1 MLKTM
6 KIIKNEKSF
15 TITDFKINKKY
26 KYNEFTRNDGDT
38 GRTYN
43 VGEIK
48 VPSVTTILS
57 ATQSEEKKQG
67 LKDWRDRVGYAEAA
81 RITNQAATRGTE
93 MHYILEQYFQGQ
105 GYLNLSK
112 EGILPRMMAHTIVS
126 NLDKLSQIYGTE
138 VTLNYDDQWAGS
150 SDAVGIYD
158 NKPTIIDFKQSNKP
172 KREEWIEDY
181 YYQIAAYALAHKKN
195 FGDIKQ
201 GLICVCTKDLLY
213 QGFLVDAE
221 LLAEYEQ
228 KWFDKVDQ
236 YHKYFKTSSPNV

>member
-26 KYNEFTRNDGDT
+26 KYNEFTRNDEDT

-43 VGEIK
+43 VGEFK

-67 LKDWRDRVGYAEAA
+67 LKDWRDRVGYVEAA

-138 VTLNYDDQWAGS
+138 VTLNYEDQWAGS

-221 LLAEYEQ
+221 LLAEYEK
-228 KWFDKVDQ
+228 KWFDKVDR

>member
-1 MLKTM
+1 M
-6 KIIKNEKSF
+6 KIIKNDKVF

-26 KYNEFTRNDGDT
+26 KYNEFTRNDEET

-43 VGEIK
+43 VGKLK

-57 ATQSEEKKQG
+57 ATQSEDKKEG
-67 LKDWRDRVGYAEAA
+67 LKAWRERVGYEEAT

-93 MHYILEQYFQGQ
+93 MHYILEQYFQGK
-105 GYLNLSK
+105 GYLNISK

-126 NLDKLSQIYGTE
+126 NLDKLSEVYGTE
-138 VTLNYDDQWAGS
+138 VSLHYEDKWAGS
-150 SDAVGIYD
+150 SDAVGYYND
-158 NKPTIIDFKQSNKP
+158 KPTIIDFKQSNKP

-213 QGFLVDAE
+213 QGFLVNE
-221 LLAEYEQ
+221 TLLAEYEK